1 MRRICEINENAMNTT
16 VKESGLLKPYTM
28 EEINAR
34 IDKAERDAAEG
45 RYRDH
50 DEIFA
55 KFRQAVLEA
64 V

>member
-1 MRRICEINENAMNTT
+1 MDTT
-16 VKESGLLKPYTM
+16 KNLETEPLKPYTM
-28 EEINAR
+28 EELNAR

-45 RYRDH
+45 KYRTH

-55 KFRQAVLEA
+55 KFRQEVLEA